1 MYPIQCSDRLTINGV
16 ENSNDLATWI
26 DSWLQ
31 DPDLKEMRIEK
42 VGDLADF
49 RPSQYLL
56 APLSHQ
62 KQLLIEFI
70 NGLDNSD
77 NRLNQLEDF
86 VVNHLGD
93 S

>member
-1 MYPIQCSDRLTINGV
+1 MYPIQCSDRLTVNGV

-31 DPDLKEMRIEK
+31 DPNLKEMRIEK

-56 APLSHQ
+56 APLSYQ

>member
-1 MYPIQCSDRLTINGV
+1 MYPIQYSDRLTINGV
-16 ENSNDLATWI
+16 ENSSDLATWI

-56 APLSHQ
+56 APLFHQ
-62 KQLLIEFI
+62 KQKLIEFI

-93 S
+93 L

>member
-1 MYPIQCSDRLTINGV
+1 MYPIQCSDRLTVNGV
-16 ENSNDLATWI
+16 EDSNDLAMWI

-31 DPDLKEMRIEK
+31 DPELREMRIEK

-49 RPSQYLL
+49 RSSQYLL

-77 NRLNQLEDF
+77 NRLNRLEDF

>member
-1 MYPIQCSDRLTINGV
+1 MYPIQCSDRLTVNGV
-16 ENSNDLATWI
+16 EDSNDLAAWI

-31 DPDLKEMRIEK
+31 DPDPKEMRIEK

-62 KQLLIEFI
+62 KQKLIEFI

-86 VVNHLGD
+86 IVNHLGD
-93 S
+93 L